1 MQVALALRIRAI
13 WSVVEKFLVLFY
25 RKLRL
30 KRVITYIKFFK
41 QISSWMNEVPVPLVK

>member
-1 MQVALALRIRAI
+1 MQVALALRIHAI
-13 WSVVEKFLVLFY
+13 WSVVAKFLVLFY

-30 KRVITYIKFFK
+30 KRVITYIKLF